1 MKSDVVQFVFVLLVL
16 VFGGACEEL
25 FPKFL
30 GVGFPFL
37 LMATIFLAPRRTAL
51 SAVLFAVAAGSFE
64 DALSGL
70 PFATSVCFFT
80 VAAVVVRSAR
90 LSYAAM
96 AVAHPLYQAWL
107 WLWRPGADGGVFGRI
122 LASVPTGPAAAALT
136 AAVLF
141 WLERR
146 AAIGER

>member
-1 MKSDVVQFVFVLLVL
+1 MKSDVVQFVFALLAL
-16 VFGGACEEL
+16 VFGGAAEEL
-25 FPKFL
+25 APKFL

-37 LMATIFLAPRRTAL
+37 LMASVFLASRRTVL

-70 PFATSVCFFT
+70 PFATSICFFT
-80 VAAVVVRSAR
+80 MTALVARTAHAAYAVMG
-90 LSYAAM
+90 L
-96 AVAHPLYQAWL
+96 AHPVYQIWL
-107 WLWRPGADGGVFGRI
+107 WLWRPETEGGVFGG
-122 LASVPTGPAAAALT
+122 LLVSVLTGPVAAL

-141 WLERR
+141 LTWLERR